1 MSRCWWTR
9 STEKMPLGYN
19 IIDRCV
25 KDLEITF
32 HSLIKSWAQSQ
43 RGRHWLYNYVFLLSW
58 LTSQS
63 QGESDSANNE
73 GTEKDQEPEVCL
85 IKEALLM
92 CNEEK
97 EGMMICNKRRWV
109 NTFAIP
115 IFIFYKVVKKAIN
128 IGPRMVSFITN
139 ETIVFTEILLENYA
153 CC

>member
-1 MSRCWWTR
+1 M
-9 STEKMPLGYN
+9 
-19 IIDRCV
+19 IIDGCV

-115 IFIFYKVVKKAIN
+115 IFIFYKVVKKEIN

-139 ETIVFTEILLENYA
+139 EKIVFTEILLENYA